1 MYIIRKKVQKYEET
15 RCEILVKW
23 SVFAIKII
31 NITLF
36 EVVST
41 WNTLTLQRMDSVET
55 LKREYK
61 IKYYKLGIT
70 W

>member
-41 WNTLTLQRMDSVET
+41 
-55 LKREYK
+55 
-61 IKYYKLGIT
+61 
-70 W
+70 